1 VIATL
6 HALIDVGRGVR
17 EGFFMFWETLW
28 ALILGFTLS
37 GAVQAFVSKDQMRAK
52 LGDHRPAAV
61 ARASGYGMVS
71 SSCSYAASAMAKS
84 LFAKGA
90 DFTTSMIFMFAST
103 NLVVELGVVMLVLL
117 GWQFAAAEFVGGPI
131 MIVLLAATGGF
142 VFRGP
147 LLATARARLQGG
159 THAAHEHMSKDSSA
173 SQIPLEDHDEVATTS
188 VDLRSGAAW
197 SDASR
202 YAIADA
208 TMLRR
213 ELVIG
218 YVVAGQLATLVPTG
232 FWNDLFIHGHGPWTD
247 VENALVGPLIA
258 VISWVCSIGNVPL
271 AAALWAGGISFGGVI
286 AFIFADL
293 IAMPLILIYRKLYGT
308 SLTLRMVGLFYGVMA
323 LAGLATQVI
332 FSGMGAVPSRRTF
345 SVSAAHFSWNYTTYL
360 NFAFVIVAL
369 GVWWL
374 ARNAQRFGGGVGYAI
389 DPVCSMQVRTADAP
403 ATSVHAGRTFYFCS
417 DHCRDKFD
425 ADPDSYTGSTP
436 STSPGGHPI
445 ADTATARD
453 PVCGMSVDPASAAA
467 HRVYEGVDV
476 WFCATGCA
484 EEFDADPRRYLG
496 TDQSS
501 SDTAPATA
509 CDPVCGMSVDPAS
522 AAAHRVY
529 EGVDVWFCATG
540 CAEEFDVDPRRY
552 LGNGQSSSE
561 PASVRITLGA
571 KPSAHARGNP
581 SAEGPSDGSARVS

>member
-1 VIATL
+1 MIATL
-6 HALIDVGRGVR
+6 HALIDVGRGLR

-90 DFTTSMIFMFAST
+90 DFTTAMIFMFAST

-131 MIVLLAATGGF
+131 MIVLLAATGGI

-147 LLATARARLQGG
+147 LLAAARARLQGA
-159 THAAHEHMSKDSSA
+159 THAGHEHFSDDSPA
-173 SQIPLEDHDEVATTS
+173 TLAPLEDHHEDHHEGATTS

-202 YAIADA
+202 YALADA

-218 YVVAGQLATLVPTG
+218 YVVAGQLATLVPTQ

-293 IAMPLILIYRKLYGT
+293 IAMPLILIYRKLYGA

-332 FSGMGAVPSRRTF
+332 FAGMGAVPSRRTF

-360 NFAFVIVAL
+360 NFAFIVVAL

-389 DPVCSMQVRTADAP
+389 DPVCSMQVRTVDAP

-417 DHCRDKFD
+417 DHCREKFD
-425 ADPDSYTGSTP
+425 ADPDSYADSSLP
-436 STSPGGHPI
+436 SASPGDRAM
-445 ADTATARD
+445 ADAASVRD
-453 PVCGMSVDPASAAA
+453 PVCGMSVDPTSAAA
-467 HRVYEGVDV
+467 HRVYEGLDV

-484 EEFDADPRRYLG
+484 ERFDADPRRYLG
-496 TDQSS
+496 TDE
-501 SDTAPATA
+501 
-509 CDPVCGMSVDPAS
+509 GFS
-522 AAAHRVY
+522 A
-529 EGVDVWFCATG
+529 
-540 CAEEFDVDPRRY
+540 
-552 LGNGQSSSE
+552 
-561 PASVRITLGA
+561 PASVSIALGA
-571 KPSAHARGNP
+571 KPSAHAKGNGP
-581 SAEGPSDGSARVS
+581 AGDPSDGSARGS